1 MPYKEIIIISILMPV
16 VGYAIGM
23 IAALIV
29 NAWRAINLNATG
41 VGVVILAIIGL
52 ITVPVITM
60 GIMLALITLKYIN
73 D

>member
-1 MPYKEIIIISILMPV
+1 MPV